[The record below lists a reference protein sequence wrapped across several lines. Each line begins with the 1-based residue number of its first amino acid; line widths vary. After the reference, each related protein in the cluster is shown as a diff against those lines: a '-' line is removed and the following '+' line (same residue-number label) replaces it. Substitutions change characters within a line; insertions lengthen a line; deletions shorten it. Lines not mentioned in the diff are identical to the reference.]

1 MENLL
6 RYSLAALGAALIVGI
21 SVFPAGAALWIAF
34 ATVVAITAVAAT
46 DTVVEYVNG
55 RTIRAGLA
63 AATTLGAS
71 FLIVASL
78 LFEGVSRGWLMVVAG
93 GAVELVALAS
103 AGPGAR
109 QAAASSPVAD
119 ASRLA
124 A

>member
-6 RYSLAALGAALIVGI
+6 RYSLAALGVALIVGI

-34 ATVVAITAVAAT
+34 ATAVAITAVAAA
-46 DTVVEYVNG
+46 DTAVEYLAG
-55 RTIRAGLA
+55 RRALAGLA

-78 LFEGVSRGWLMVVAG
+78 VFEGVSRGWLMVVAG
-93 GAVELVALAS
+93 GTIEFVALAV
-103 AGPGAR
+103 GAR
-109 QAAASSPVAD
+109 RPRAVAAAAPVSD